1 MKAFSPCPSCL
12 RVSWDPVY
20 TASGER
26 PITGYH
32 VIYRDASGKM
42 LTKLLDPRKSTA
54 HLKNLKKYTTYT
66 VTVSAVTDEG
76 LGDISEPVNVTTLE
90 DGTFTMLRAPSLK
103 QFFLIFFI
111 SFLKLSP
118 GQLKFKGP
126 LNDFDFFPDIRS
138 V

>member
-1 MKAFSPCPSCL
+1 
-12 RVSWDPVY
+12 
-20 TASGER
+20 
-26 PITGYH
+26 
-32 VIYRDASGKM
+32 M

-90 DGTFTMLRAPSLK
+90 DGTFTMLRALSLK

-118 GQLKFKGP
+118 GQLKCKGP

-138 V
+138 VSKDLRLKKVLSISLLTGCRLKPQFNM